1 MLIHQISLAL
11 FATQA
16 GGEELTGI
24 AGWAVDVMTA
34 LGPIGVAITIFLEN
48 AWPPIPS
55 EIILPLAGFT
65 AAQGSFT
72 IAEAIVWATVGS
84 VTGAWMLY
92 TLGRVFG
99 HDRLVAIAEKLP
111 LVRGSD
117 ITKTT
122 EWFERHGSKAVF
134 FGRMLPIFRSLI
146 SIPAGLE
153 KMNFLLFTV
162 LTLLGSAIWNSIFVT
177 AGYILGDNWHAIGP
191 WADVL
196 QYVVIGIVVIVV
208 VWWVIR
214 RIIDNR
220 KNSAEEIS

>member
-1 MLIHQISLAL
+1 MLKELAAVAL
-11 FATQA
+11 TATQA

-24 AGWAVDVMTA
+24 AGWAVDIMTG

-65 AAQGSFT
+65 AAQGSFSVVS
-72 IAEAIVWATVGS
+72 AIIWATVGS

-92 TLGRVFG
+92 AIGRIFG

-122 EWFERHGSKAVF
+122 EWFDRHGSKAVF

-162 LTLLGSAIWNSIFVT
+162 LTLLGSAIWNTIFVV

-196 QYVVIGIVVIVV
+196 QYVVIGVVVVVIV
-208 VWWVIR
+208 WWVVR
-214 RIIDNR
+214 RILDNR
-220 KNSAEEIS
+220 KRRQE

>member
-1 MLIHQISLAL
+1 MLLMQLASN
-11 FATQA
+11 A
-16 GGEELTGI
+16 GRGEELSGI

-34 LGPIGVAITIFLEN
+34 LGPFGVAVTIFLEN

-72 IAEAIVWATVGS
+72 VAEAIIWATVGS
-84 VTGAWMLY
+84 VVGAWMLY
-92 TLGRVFG
+92 GLGRVFG

-122 EWFERHGSKAVF
+122 DWFNRHGSKAVF

-153 KMNFLLFTV
+153 KMNFLLFTA
-162 LTLLGSAIWNSIFVT
+162 LTLAGSAIWNSIFVG
-177 AGYILGDNWHAIGP
+177 AGFMLGENWHAIGP

-196 QYVVIGIVVIVV
+196 QYMVIAAVVLVI
-208 VWWVIR
+208 VWWVVKR
-214 RIIDNR
+214 VLENR
-220 KNSAEEIS
+220 NTPLGKNL

>member
-1 MLIHQISLAL
+1 MRDFALAL
-11 FATQA
+11 VTANA
-16 GGEELTGI
+16 SSEELSGI
-24 AGWAVDVMTA
+24 AGWAVDVMNA

-65 AAQGSFT
+65 AAQGGFT
-72 IAEAIVWATVGS
+72 VIEAIIWATVGS
-84 VTGAWMLY
+84 LTGAWMLY
-92 TLGRVFG
+92 ALGRIFG

-122 EWFERHGSKAVF
+122 AWFERHGSKAVF

-153 KMNFLLFTV
+153 KMNFVLFSV
-162 LTLLGSAIWNSIFVT
+162 LTLFGSAIWNTIFVY
-177 AGYILGDNWHAIGP
+177 AGFLLGENWHAIGP

-196 QYVVIGIVVIVV
+196 QYVVIAAVVIVV
-208 VWWVIR
+208 IWWVVK

-220 KNSAEEIS
+220 RIGSEKNL